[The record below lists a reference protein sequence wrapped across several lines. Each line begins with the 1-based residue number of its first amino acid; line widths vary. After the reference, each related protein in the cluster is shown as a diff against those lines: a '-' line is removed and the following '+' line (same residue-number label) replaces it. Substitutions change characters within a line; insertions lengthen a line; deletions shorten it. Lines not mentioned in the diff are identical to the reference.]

1 MTMALFGVKKYLP
14 AAAMVAALAALPMQ
28 QAMATNGMVPHG
40 YGAPSKA
47 MAGAGVART
56 HAPVRRSFRIHG
68 HSTTIRLE
76 QAFWET
82 LETIAVEES
91 LTVAA
96 LMNRI
101 HDHCQIANERNL
113 ASCLRVIC
121 LKFIEIQ
128 PSPAR

>member
-1 MTMALFGVKKYLP
+1 MANVVTRDQPEPPDSDPSGSASRETALAQLFGQCGPV
-14 AAAMVAALAALPMQ
+14 
-28 QAMATNGMVPHG
+28 QAREF
-40 YGAPSKA
+40 Y
-47 MAGAGVART
+47 
-56 HAPVRRSFRIHG
+56 APVRRSFRIHG

-128 PSPAR
+128 PTQMR

>member
-1 MTMALFGVKKYLP
+1 MANVVTRDMPEQPGSEPSGSASRETGLARLFGQCGPV
-14 AAAMVAALAALPMQ
+14 
-28 QAMATNGMVPHG
+28 QARKF
-40 YGAPSKA
+40 Y
-47 MAGAGVART
+47 
-56 HAPVRRSFRIHG
+56 APVRRSFRIHG

-82 LETIAVEES
+82 LEIIAEEEG

-128 PSPAR
+128 PTHTR